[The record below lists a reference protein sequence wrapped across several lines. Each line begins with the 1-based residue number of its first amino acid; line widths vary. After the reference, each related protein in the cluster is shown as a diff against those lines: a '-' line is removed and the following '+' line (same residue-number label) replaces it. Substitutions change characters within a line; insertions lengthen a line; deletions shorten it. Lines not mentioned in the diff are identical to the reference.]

1 MNEHTYKQFDLDI
14 DQIRS
19 ELLRMGGIVQSMIRD
34 AMQVVT
40 DGDSAALERVRDNEK
55 LVNKLEVD
63 IDDRITNL
71 IALRQPAAVDLRVV
85 LAVSKMLTDMERCG
99 DEAENIA
106 RRANR
111 IYEDASRFVPDLE
124 LQHMAMAVINMLNE
138 VMDSFARHD
147 SVKAAEVVRQDKQVD
162 KEWKS
167 AVRGLVSYMIEDP
180 RTISGGIDLLFVARS
195 LERIGDHCKNMSER
209 VIFMVHGADVRHQ
222 GVKAAER
229 LVREETQGSDQEG

>member
-1 MNEHTYKQFDLDI
+1 MTEHTYKQFDVDI

-19 ELLRMGGIVQSMIRD
+19 ELLRMGGLVQSMIRD
-34 AMQVVT
+34 AMVVVT
-40 DGDSAALERVRDNEK
+40 DGDTTALDRVRENEK
-55 LVNKLEVD
+55 LVNQLEID
-63 IDDRITNL
+63 IDERITNL
-71 IALRQPAAVDLRVV
+71 IALRQPAAVDLRIA

-111 IYEDASRFVPDLE
+111 IHDDATRFVPDLE
-124 LQHMAMAVINMLNE
+124 LQHMAMAVLNMLKD

-147 SVKAAEVVRQDKQVD
+147 SVKAAEVVRHDKQVD

-167 AVRGLVSYMIEDP
+167 TVRGLVSYMIEDP

-229 LVREETQGSDQEG
+229 LVQEETKGN